1 MFCIAAECH
10 LVYLFLSEW
19 REASFAQH
27 LADFIE
33 SYLIFKII
41 WIYHGCKGSANRRQY
56 KIKKHFFIF
65 IVEIRPVLLESSV
78 FPSTK
83 CLNC

>member
-1 MFCIAAECH
+1 MVPSPVIEIFFLLLALMAGAVSYTHLHLHEPFVNLFCIAAECH

-33 SYLIFKII
+33 SYLMFKII
-41 WIYHGCKGSANRRQY
+41 WI
-56 KIKKHFFIF
+56 
-65 IVEIRPVLLESSV
+65 
-78 FPSTK
+78 
-83 CLNC
+83 